1 MRYLDTRTLEQMGP
15 RPRSARARRFVW
27 LVWVRPHFPT
37 GEYRRAVRNSV
48 GWPVYLLHG
57 GAA

>member
-1 MRYLDTRTLEQMGP
+1 MRYLDTHVLEQMGR

-27 LVWVRPHFPT
+27 LVWIQPHFPN
-37 GEYRRAVRNSV
+37 GARRKAFRTRLQ
-48 GWPVYLLHG
+48 WPVYLLHG